1 MSSRRRQ
8 SFAVAWLLWPIR
20 AALFRELRK
29 AMRKGGLYG

>member
-1 MSSRRRQ
+1 MSARRRQ
-8 SFAVAWLLWPIR
+8 SFAVTWLLYPIR